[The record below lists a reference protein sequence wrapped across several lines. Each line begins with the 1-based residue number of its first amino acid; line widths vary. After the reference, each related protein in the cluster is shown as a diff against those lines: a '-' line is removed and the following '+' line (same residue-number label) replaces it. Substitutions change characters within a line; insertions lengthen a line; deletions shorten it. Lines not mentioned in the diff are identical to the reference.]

1 MKILKMFFEILLF
14 IIFVLLIKCRN
25 KKFEFINEIDID
37 YPVDRFKFGTVI
49 LCLWLLLL
57 ALQIFLEITM
67 NLSVPTITYFV
78 LIIISIIYLC
88 FGATPTVSSNKNEII
103 LELDL
108 INVGSVGMDI
118 FGSWLGTYYNGII
131 IYDYMIIGD
140 SIKIKTMNEDL
151 IEFTG
156 DLENIDKRIK
166 VKLKSKR
173 SIEWFKEMWIE
184 S

>member
-1 MKILKMFFEILLF
+1 MFFEVSLF
-14 IIFVLLIKCRN
+14 IFFALLIRYRN

-57 ALQIFLEITM
+57 GVQIIFQITM
-67 NLSVPTITYFV
+67 NLSIPSITYFI

-88 FGATPTVSSNKNEII
+88 FGATPTVTSTKNEII
-103 LELDL
+103 LEFDF

-118 FGSWLGTYYNGII
+118 FGSWVGTYSNGII
-131 IYDYMIIGD
+131 IYDYMVIGN

-151 IEFTG
+151 IEFIG
-156 DLENIDKRIK
+156 ELEKENRRIK

-173 SIEWFKEMWIE
+173 SIEWFKEVWNKTDKL
-184 S
+184 